1 MAQYSKLT
9 IPLDNVT
16 DRKKILDAGIA
27 LPDVTVLR
35 LSVAAEPDVFLHFG
49 EGKDEVDLSQGWAF
63 HITPPETTGLYVTIK
78 APHAGETLKLLL
90 GYTANRTPEP
100 TE

>member
-9 IPLDNVT
+9 IPLDALL
-16 DRKKILDAGIA
+16 DRKQILDSGVA

-35 LSVAAEPDVFLHFG
+35 LSAAAEPDVFLHFG
-49 EGKDEVDLSQGWAF
+49 EGKDPVDISQGWAF
-63 HITPPETTGLYVTIK
+63 HITPPETTGLYVTV
-78 APHAGETLKLLL
+78 AVVHPGEKLKLLL

>member
-9 IPLDNVT
+9 IPLDNIV
-16 DRKKILDAGIA
+16 DRKQILDSGIA

-35 LSVAAEPDVFLHFG
+35 LSAAAEPDVFLHFG
-49 EGKDEVDLSQGWAF
+49 EGKDAVDLSQGWAF
-63 HITPPETTGLYVTIK
+63 HITPPETTGLYVSV
-78 APHAGETLKLLL
+78 AVAHPGEKLKLLL